1 VWSPRHS
8 STESHADRVRKG
20 KKKKKQP
27 VTDPI
32 AQNPPRSN
40 ASKKS
45 KKQKA
50 KADNPV
56 IPRISTKFSLS
67 YPWTRMGSSQLLG
80 ELRTQVHHPTN
91 ASWLCY
97 SISPQHLDGELE
109 MRKFFGSK
117 VVVSSKTASRTASK
131 RVNVAHRSTLTNPKP
146 NWWPAQL
153 REGLSI
159 RQLTPDEREDKLF
172 RYGWSDRPEEVWWTV
187 EYGKKYRAIT
197 MAFMQTVMSG
207 GKRSYGWSLNVV

>member
-1 VWSPRHS
+1 M
-8 STESHADRVRKG
+8 RKG

-27 VTDPI
+27 VADPI
-32 AQNPPRSN
+32 AHNPPRSN
-40 ASKKS
+40 ASKKP

-50 KADNPV
+50 KVGQSSDNQDFDKVLAELSLESHGFQSVAGGTLNPG
-56 IPRISTKFSLS
+56 ISPHKRF
-67 YPWTRMGSSQLLG
+67 MDLL
-80 ELRTQVHHPTN
+80 
-91 ASWLCY
+91 

-109 MRKFFGSK
+109 MRRFFGSK
-117 VVVSSKTASRTASK
+117 IIVSSRTASRTTSK
-131 RVNVAHRSTLTNPKP
+131 RVNAAHRSMLTSPKP

-159 RQLTPDEREDKLF
+159 RQLTSDEREDKLF
-172 RYGWSDRPEEVWWTV
+172 RYGWSDGPEEVWWTV

-207 GKRSYGWSLNVV
+207 GGWWYSLFLNLV

>member
-1 VWSPRHS
+1 MG
-8 STESHADRVRKG
+8 KG
-20 KKKKKQP
+20 KKKKKQS

-32 AQNPPRSN
+32 AQNPLRSN

-50 KADNPV
+50 KAGQSSDNQDFDKV
-56 IPRISTKFSLS
+56 LAELSLDS
-67 YPWTRMGSSQLLG
+67 HGLQQIAEGTSNPGPSPHKRLMALL
-80 ELRTQVHHPTN
+80 
-91 ASWLCY
+91 
-97 SISPQHLDGELE
+97 SISPQHLDSELE

-117 VVVSSKTASRTASK
+117 VVVSSKIASRAASK
-131 RVNVAHRSTLTNPKP
+131 RANVAHRSTLTNPKP

-159 RQLTPDEREDKLF
+159 RQLTPDELEDKLF

-187 EYGKKYRAIT
+187 EYGKKYRAVT

-207 GKRSYGWSLNVV
+207 GKRSDG

>member
-1 VWSPRHS
+1 MVPPHS
-8 STESHADRVRKG
+8 STESRADRIRKG
-20 KKKKKQP
+20 KKKKKQF
-27 VTDPI
+27 VANPI
-32 AQNPPRSN
+32 TQNPPRSN

-45 KKQKA
+45 KRQKA
-50 KADNPV
+50 ETRQSSDNQDFDKVLAELSLDWQGLQPV
-56 IPRISTKFSLS
+56 VGGTSNQDQSPHKRF
-67 YPWTRMGSSQLLG
+67 MALL
-80 ELRTQVHHPTN
+80 
-91 ASWLCY
+91 

-117 VVVSSKTASRTASK
+117 VVVSSKTTSRTASK
-131 RVNVAHRSTLTNPKP
+131 RANVAHRSTLTNPKA

-159 RQLTPDEREDKLF
+159 RQLSPDEREDKLF
-172 RYGWSDRPEEVWWTV
+172 RYGWSDGPEEVWWTV

-207 GKRSYGWSLNVV
+207 GQ

>member
-1 VWSPRHS
+1 VVPS
-8 STESHADRVRKG
+8 SLVESHAEQVRKG

-27 VTDPI
+27 ATDPI
-32 AQNPPRSN
+32 AQNSPRSN
-40 ASKKS
+40 VPKKS
-45 KKQKA
+45 RKQKA
-50 KADNPV
+50 KAVRSNDSQDFDKV
-56 IPRISTKFSLS
+56 LAELSLES
-67 YPWTRMGSSQLLG
+67 HGLQSVAGGSSNPEPPLYNRFVALL
-80 ELRTQVHHPTN
+80 
-91 ASWLCY
+91 C
-97 SISPQHLDGELE
+97 ISPQHLDGELE

-117 VVVSSKTASRTASK
+117 IIVSSKASSRTASK

-159 RQLTPDEREDKLF
+159 RQLTPDEQEDKAF
-172 RYGWSDRPEEVWWTV
+172 RYGWSDRPEEAWWTV

-207 GKRSYGWSLNVV
+207 GR

>member
-1 VWSPRHS
+1 M
-8 STESHADRVRKG
+8 RKG

-32 AQNPPRSN
+32 AQNSPRS
-40 ASKKS
+40 STPKKS
-45 KKQKA
+45 RKQKA
-50 KADNPV
+50 KAAQPSDSQDFDKVLAELSLESHGLQPV
-56 IPRISTKFSLS
+56 VGGTSDPGPSL
-67 YPWTRMGSSQLLG
+67 YKRFVALL
-80 ELRTQVHHPTN
+80 
-91 ASWLCY
+91 C
-97 SISPQHLDGELE
+97 ISPQHLDGELE
-109 MRKFFGSK
+109 MRRFFGSK
-117 VVVSSKTASRTASK
+117 IIVSSKTTSRTASK
-131 RVNVAHRSTLTNPKP
+131 RVNVANRSTLTNPKP

-159 RQLTPDEREDKLF
+159 RQLTPDECEDKIF

-207 GKRSYGWSLNVV
+207 GR